1 MECNTNCLA
10 PASKWLD
17 PIYPYLSSIPDSLDK
32 YLSPLPLVQIQPMG
46 KPLHV
51 GIIGCGLAGLRCAD
65 VLLQR
70 GIRVT
75 MLEAR
80 DRIGGRVCQ
89 SNLGSVSV
97 DLGPNWIHGTRNN
110 PLVEISELSGT
121 VTDSWE
127 GLQTTFDTDGRLL
140 DPARSAKVADFI
152 WTTIDRA
159 FTLSQKDCA
168 NIPASKS
175 LLDFFREELAQSGFS
190 QAEKDACLES
200 AKMWG
205 AYIGSPIE
213 RQSLKFFLL
222 EECLE
227 GTNLFVASTYKN
239 ILQHVARPALKGA
252 EIRFNETVV
261 ALEGRT
267 RSIGT
272 DSRVLVRT
280 SAGKEYHFD
289 EVVATFPLGWL
300 KQNKQ
305 AFSPAMPQRLSEAI
319 DHISYGCLEKIYVTF
334 PAAFWRREPA
344 ASNGINPTFQF
355 FSPSYVDHPS
365 TPYWNQEC
373 LSLADLPGSCA
384 HPTLLFYTYGTC
396 AEHVV
401 SSISAHPADSEE
413 YYSILY
419 SFLLPYISRLP
430 GYDEQS
436 PSCKPTGFLATEWQT
451 DPLAGNGSYSNFQT
465 GLTDGLGDIEAMR
478 EGMGVDRGI
487 WLAGEH
493 TAPIV
498 GLGTAAGAYWSGEEV
513 ARRICSM

>member
-1 MECNTNCLA
+1 MKGVCGDWPDDDEDDTLYMHRELTLCL
-10 PASKWLD
+10 S
-17 PIYPYLSSIPDSLDK
+17 
-32 YLSPLPLVQIQPMG
+32 
-46 KPLHV
+46 
-51 GIIGCGLAGLRCAD
+51 
-65 VLLQR
+65 
-70 GIRVT
+70 VT
-75 MLEAR
+75 A
-80 DRIGGRVCQ
+80 
-89 SNLGSVSV
+89 
-97 DLGPNWIHGTRNN
+97 
-110 PLVEISELSGT
+110 
-121 VTDSWE
+121 
-127 GLQTTFDTDGRLL
+127 
-140 DPARSAKVADFI
+140 
-152 WTTIDRA
+152 
-159 FTLSQKDCA
+159 
-168 NIPASKS
+168 
-175 LLDFFREELAQSGFS
+175 
-190 QAEKDACLES
+190 
-200 AKMWG
+200 
-205 AYIGSPIE
+205 
-213 RQSLKFFLL
+213 
-222 EECLE
+222 
-227 GTNLFVASTYKN
+227 NLFVASTYKN

-319 DHISYGCLEKIYVTF
+319 DHISYGRLEKIYVTF